1 MLYVCMYVTIL
12 CHTRIFSTKHENCK
26 TFFNSSLHWHE
37 GLLTRITVLR
47 ATTDPP
53 QRRSNLS
60 QRDHFSF
67 HKSGKSQLVLPA
79 VLERTP
85 FLSVAPFASS
95 KFCHRRA
102 GQQRE
107 KRVRT
112 SLPFWVMWFPSVSR
126 GESWRRRCSL
136 ALGWPSGAKVT
147 EGSRLQHRSL
157 TSVFLLS
164 QDRFT
169 FCLSGAAQKSVIIII
184 SFWKSVMYQM
194 TEELYMSIYKCF
206 HVCVNMLNV

>member
-1 MLYVCMYVTIL
+1 MSRFYVTPAFFPQNTKTAR
-12 CHTRIFSTKHENCK
+12 HFSTPVFTDTKGFWRESPSCERPPIHLREDRTKASVTISLFINPVSLSS
-26 TFFNSSLHWHE
+26 FFRRYWSERLFFPS
-37 GLLTRITVLR
+37 
-47 ATTDPP
+47 
-53 QRRSNLS
+53 RRSRVQNFATAAPAS
-60 QRDHFSF
+60 NERRECERHF
-67 HKSGKSQLVLPA
+67 L
-79 VLERTP
+79 
-85 FLSVAPFASS
+85 
-95 KFCHRRA
+95 
-102 GQQRE
+102 
-107 KRVRT
+107 
-112 SLPFWVMWFPSVSR
+112 FWVMWFPSVSR